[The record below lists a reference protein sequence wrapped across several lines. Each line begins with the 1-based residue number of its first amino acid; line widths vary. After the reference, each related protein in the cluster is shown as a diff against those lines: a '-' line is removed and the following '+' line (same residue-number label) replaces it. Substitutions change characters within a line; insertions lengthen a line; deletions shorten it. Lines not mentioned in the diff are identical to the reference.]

1 MKTIMNYLAIVLN
14 FTTGLGFYGLGLVG
28 VALGA
33 WIIFGWSYIATGFIG
48 AFIFKN
54 YEAIIKN
61 INKL

>member
-1 MKTIMNYLAIVLN
+1 MNYLAIVLN

-33 WIIFGWSYIATGFIG
+33 WILFGWSYIATGFIG